1 MTQSDRP
8 MANRIAA
15 RAAATSLLVLPLL
28 AGCGQDTARTLGFT
42 RDAPDEFAVVTRAPL
57 SLPPSLGTLPPPR
70 PGMSR
75 PQELQGGA
83 AGEAIL
89 APGAAYGVGAATAPS
104 RGENALVAAAGG
116 QAPSGV
122 RSQVD
127 QESLRLEQ
135 PQRGLVD
142 RLMFWRDAP
151 AAGVA
156 VDPQREAQRLRE
168 NAALGRE
175 ADQGET
181 AIIQR
186 RRQGLFSGI
195 F

>member
-1 MTQSDRP
+1 MTQPSRP
-8 MANRIAA
+8 AA
-15 RAAATSLLVLPLL
+15 RAAALLLLPLL

-42 RDAPDEFAVVTRAPL
+42 RDTPDEFTVVTRAPL
-57 SLPPSLGTLPPPR
+57 SLPPSLGNLPVPR
-70 PGMSR
+70 PGMAR
-75 PQELQGGA
+75 PQELTGAA

-89 APGAAYGVGAATAPS
+89 APGAAYGVGASRTPS
-104 RGENALVAAAGG
+104 AGENALVAAAGG
-116 QAPSGV
+116 AAPSSI
-122 RSQVD
+122 RRQVD
-127 QESLRLEQ
+127 EESLRLEQ
-135 PQRGLVD
+135 PDRGLVD

-151 AAGVA
+151 PAGTV

-168 NAALGRE
+168 NAALGRD

-186 RRQGLFSGI
+186 RRQGLFQSI